1 MPPCLTLPASWKTW
15 VPRDRP
21 VPSSAYAAP
30 PSARIIGT
38 AHSVSTLLTAVG
50 RPNRPEIAGIGGLAR
65 TSPRRPS
72 RLSSIEDSSPQM

>member
-1 MPPCLTLPASWKTW
+1 MLPGQLEHLGAA
-15 VPRDRP
+15 DRP
-21 VPSSAYAAP
+21 TPRSAYAWP

-38 AHSVSTLLTAVG
+38 AQSVSTLLTAVG
-50 RPNRPEIAGIGGLAR
+50 SPKRPLSAGIGGLAR